1 MGIKMICDLDFLLS
15 RVLLVEFQGFPP
27 VETWGNDRH
36 SAFLDQQRQV
46 FAVLWIGWS
55 KCFFNQS
62 PGFGT
67 ALISSAIL
75 WCTVWSVSLSLC
87 LFEWWT
93 EVIICCLLK
102 QLGSWLLCRTDTSV
116 HLLLSALHWT
126 HSWHLKKSRTWRKQG
141 HTYILIAIPAL
152 YV

>member
-1 MGIKMICDLDFLLS
+1 MWFRFFTVQGAPGWVSRFPTCGNLRQWQTLCLL
-15 RVLLVEFQGFPP
+15 GPT
-27 VETWGNDRH
+27 ETG
-36 SAFLDQQRQV
+36 
-46 FAVLWIGWS
+46 VLWIGWS
-55 KCFFNQS
+55 KCFLNQL

-75 WCTVWSVSLSLC
+75 WCTVWSVSLSVC

-102 QLGSWLLCRTDTSV
+102 LLGSWLLCRTDTSV

-141 HTYILIAIPAL
+141 HTYILITYTCI
-152 YV
+152 VCF